1 VSRYFG
7 TGLLLSCLAVLVI
20 SGCASKPTT
29 PDNSQNV
36 SIGAS
41 FKQLGIGSNIS
52 RVSLEISGSGFTTM
66 TQDLEITNGFVRAE
80 VEVPFGTN
88 RVFALTAYAGQ
99 TVLYY
104 GADTADVSA
113 SAVTEVS
120 VYMRPQVPMI
130 RITPIYSSISGID
143 QEGALSVEV
152 YNIDSLF
159 GISLRLEVDSSIIQF
174 QSAEAGTFLGTI
186 ENTLF
191 FAQIYPHYLPIGYT
205 MRGNDYQPQGVSGA
219 GLIATVHYI
228 SKKIG
233 TSSVTINPT
242 YLRLI
247 DWQGNALPR
256 QGQIYIENGEV
267 EILGS

>member
-1 VSRYFG
+1 VSGRFG
-7 TGLLLSCLAVLVI
+7 IGLLLFCLAILVI
-20 SGCASKPTT
+20 GGCASTPTD

-41 FKQLGIGSNIS
+41 FKQLGIGSNVS
-52 RVSLEISGSGFTTM
+52 RVRLEISGSGFTTM
-66 TQDLEITNGFVRAE
+66 TQDLDITNGFVRAE

-99 TVLYY
+99 TILYY

-130 RITPIYSSISGID
+130 RITPIYSSISSIS
-143 QEGALSVEV
+143 QEGTLSVEV
-152 YNIDSLF
+152 YNVDSLF
-159 GISLRLEVDSSIIQF
+159 GLSLRLEVDSSIIEF
-174 QSAEAGTFLGTI
+174 TSADAGGFLGTV

-191 FAQIYPHYLPIGYT
+191 FAQMYPHYLPIGYT
-205 MRGNDYQPQGVSGA
+205 MRGNNGQPMGVTGS
-219 GLIATVHYI
+219 GLIATVSYI
-228 SKKIG
+228 VKKIG
-233 TSSVTINPT
+233 TSSVTIDPA

>member
-1 VSRYFG
+1 MSGRFG
-7 TGLLLSCLAVLVI
+7 IGLLLFCLAILVI
-20 SGCASKPTT
+20 GGCASTPTN

-36 SIGAS
+36 SIAAS
-41 FKQLGIGSNIS
+41 FKQLGIGSNVS
-52 RVSLEISGSGFTTM
+52 RVVLEVSGSGFPTT
-66 TQDLEITNGFVRAE
+66 TQDLAISNGLVRAE
-80 VEVPFGTN
+80 VDVPFGRN

-99 TVLYY
+99 TALYY

-120 VYMRPQVPMI
+120 IYMRPQVPMI
-130 RITPIYSSISGID
+130 KITPIYSSISSIG
-143 QEGALSVEV
+143 QEGTLSVEV
-152 YNIDSLF
+152 YNVDSLF
-159 GISLRLEVDSSIIQF
+159 GISLRLEADSSIIEF
-174 QSAEAGTFLGTI
+174 LGADAGGFLGTA

-191 FAQIYPHYLPIGYT
+191 FVQLYPHYLPVSYVMQG
-205 MRGNDYQPQGVSGA
+205 DQQPKGVTGS
-219 GLIATVHYI
+219 GLIATVRYVA
-228 SKKIG
+228 KKVG
-233 TSSVTINPT
+233 KTPVTINPV